1 MFAQSMLE
9 TSWGQRTRQSWTT
22 LTSFGVQAVVIAA
35 LLILPLW
42 RTVGLPPAR
51 VLPTPVTLSAPPP
64 VGPVV
69 QHQNMGMI
77 VPRSLD
83 ENVIAAPREIP
94 RDIPTIDEASAPP
107 QISPSP
113 SGTRDGTGNGSGD
126 GVWRALGDS
135 IARPAP
141 LPMPAPAPVD
151 RVFRSS
157 DLLAGSLVRRVQPA
171 YPALARS
178 ARIQG
183 TVVLSAVISKA
194 GTMENLRVVSGHPLL
209 VAAAM
214 EAVSQWRYR
223 PYILNHEPI
232 EVETQI
238 IVSFSLSGN

>member
-1 MFAQSMLE
+1 MFAESMLE
-9 TSWGQRTRQSWTT
+9 TSWGQRSRQGWTT
-22 LTSFGVQAVVIAA
+22 FTSFGVQAVLIGL

-42 RTVGLPPAR
+42 KTVGLPPAR
-51 VLPTPVTLSAPPP
+51 VLPTPITLGAPPLGPVVRHQNAGTIVPRNFDLNVIVAPHETPRDIAMTDEPSAPP
-64 VGPVV
+64 
-69 QHQNMGMI
+69 
-77 VPRSLD
+77 
-83 ENVIAAPREIP
+83 VIG
-94 RDIPTIDEASAPP
+94 S
-107 QISPSP
+107 SP
-113 SGTRDGTGNGSGD
+113 SGTRDGMGNGSGD
-126 GVWRALGDS
+126 GVWRALSDS
-135 IARPAP
+135 IAHPVPLLVPTPAP
-141 LPMPAPAPVD
+141 NT

-157 DLLAGSLVRRVQPA
+157 DLLAGSLIRRVQPA

-194 GTMENLRVVSGHPLL
+194 GTMENLRVVSGHPVL
-209 VAAAM
+209 VTAAM